1 MCIYNFML
9 YICVYIYICVCVCI
23 YMCMYIFIYVYIYL
37 YMHMYTYIYICMYEC
52 IYISVYIYV
61 CVYIYIH
68 TFSQL
73 SFQFFNLIQKLEWKS
88 LFKLKNNPSYRHGF
102 HDPQKKKS
110 LKSILQGPR
119 IFSEK
124 DHLYSDRSNE
134 RIIAVSEVKV

>member
-9 YICVYIYICVCVCI
+9 YICVYIYICVCVYIYVYVYIYICI
-23 YMCMYIFIYVYIYL
+23 HIFIYAYVYIYL
-37 YMHMYTYIYICMYEC
+37 YMYVCVYIYIC
-52 IYISVYIYV
+52 IYIYV
-61 CVYIYIH
+61 CVYIYTLFKISH
-68 TFSQL
+68 L

-124 DHLYSDRSNE
+124 DHL
-134 RIIAVSEVKV
+134 